1 VERAN
6 AFDKPLKSFDKRE
19 MGKKPIQDHALSRLM
34 AITDHVENPRDGAR
48 VALLSILGF
57 WSFYFALVTLRWA
70 VIAANDQLAMMG
82 PRALVALVGCALC
95 YGIYLALRTCRY
107 GSIARRVTVAGLL
120 ALPAAIL
127 FSTTNY
133 YAFNVLHEH
142 LMSKASSS
150 SLVIRKGGDEK
161 ETVAVTPPLPSLP
174 APPSAPASH
183 SISITVDRAVK
194 NATAAAARARAEAD
208 RAEARAEAEADR
220 AEAAAEAAA
229 ENLSARMNP
238 EEWSLPASIVIS
250 KIGGGSGAKKVTV
263 KAGEP
268 WEHEPTAFEQIA
280 EFTMSAYFYMAA
292 WAALYIALCYAG
304 DVSAAERRAAGYR
317 VAAQQ
322 AELRALRYQINPHF
336 LFNTLNALSS
346 LILGNKQRD
355 AERMVMNLSTF
366 FRTSLTV
373 DTGEDLPLT
382 EEIRLQR
389 LYLDIESV
397 RFPDRLV
404 VNIDIPPNLETA
416 CVPGL
421 ILQPLVENA
430 IKYGVSRAKRPVT
443 IRISAHEEG
452 DMLVLCVEDDGPPL
466 DVGDPGG
473 TGVGLR
479 NVRDRLMA
487 RFDGAASAYW
497 GARPGG
503 GFSVTLRLPVIRNVC

>member
-174 APPSAPASH
+174 APPSAPA
-183 SISITVDRAVK
+183 
-194 NATAAAARARAEAD
+194 
-208 RAEARAEAEADR
+208 
-220 AEAAAEAAA
+220 
-229 ENLSARMNP
+229 
-238 EEWSLPASIVIS
+238 IVRS
-250 KIGGGSGAKKVTV
+250 RTPPQQRRG
-263 KAGEP
+263 
-268 WEHEPTAFEQIA
+268 HEPRPIVPKRAPK
-280 EFTMSAYFYMAA
+280 
-292 WAALYIALCYAG
+292 
-304 DVSAAERRAAGYR
+304 RRR
-317 VAAQQ
+317 IV
-322 AELRALRYQINPHF
+322 
-336 LFNTLNALSS
+336 
-346 LILGNKQRD
+346 QRPPPK
-355 AERMVMNLSTF
+355 LLP
-366 FRTSLTV
+366 RTC
-373 DTGEDLPLT
+373 
-382 EEIRLQR
+382 
-389 LYLDIESV
+389 
-397 RFPDRLV
+397 
-404 VNIDIPPNLETA
+404 PPA
-416 CVPGL
+416 
-421 ILQPLVENA
+421 
-430 IKYGVSRAKRPVT
+430 
-443 IRISAHEEG
+443 
-452 DMLVLCVEDDGPPL
+452 
-466 DVGDPGG
+466 
-473 TGVGLR
+473 
-479 NVRDRLMA
+479 
-487 RFDGAASAYW
+487 
-497 GARPGG
+497 
-503 GFSVTLRLPVIRNVC
+503 